1 MVKLDDV
8 SKELM
13 YLSPLDLEIV
23 NGLIAHLRKMTST
36 PITENLDDPAL
47 YWQEMAGDNQWRH
60 NTAAPVWSELAEA
73 LKKPTENF
81 RKIQQLKLRLKA
93 LGEL

>member
-1 MVKLDDV
+1 MVNLDEV
-8 SKELM
+8 TKELM
-13 YLSPLDLEIV
+13 YLSPLDLEV
-23 NGLIAHLRKMTST
+23 VSGLIAHLRKMTSV
-36 PITENLDDPAL
+36 PVTENLDDPAL

-60 NTAAPVWSELAEA
+60 RTAAPIWEELAVA

-81 RKIQQLKLRLKA
+81 RKIQQLKLRLKT